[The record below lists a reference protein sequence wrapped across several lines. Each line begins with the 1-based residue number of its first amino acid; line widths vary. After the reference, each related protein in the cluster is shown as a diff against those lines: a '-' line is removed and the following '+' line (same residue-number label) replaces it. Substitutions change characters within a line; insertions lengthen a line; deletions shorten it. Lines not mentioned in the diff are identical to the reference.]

1 MSGGRDEVEQ
11 GVNTVVPEPR
21 VTLDARLLRENV
33 VVLAFEVTNYFL
45 KAVYRRYSCVTKER
59 N

>member
-1 MSGGRDEVEQ
+1 MSSGRDEVEQ

-21 VTLDARLLRENV
+21 VTLDARLLRENI
-33 VVLAFEVTNYFL
+33 VVLTFEVTNYFL
-45 KAVYRRYSCVTKER
+45 KAVYCRYTYVTKER